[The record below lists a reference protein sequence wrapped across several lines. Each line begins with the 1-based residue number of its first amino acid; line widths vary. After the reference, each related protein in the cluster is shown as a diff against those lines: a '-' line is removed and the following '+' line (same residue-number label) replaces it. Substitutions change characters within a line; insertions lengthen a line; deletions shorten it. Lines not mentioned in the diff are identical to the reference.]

1 MKKKLLNLFFLIL
14 FVMTVTSVTVRAEDD
29 EMFYEQIEQI
39 DKEEEL
45 LQKANVSFQKGV
57 KYLKMKSYDN
67 AMTMFDEALSFNPQ
81 LSDAYYNIA
90 AIYIAKKD
98 YNEAYNN
105 YVKAIALNSRD
116 YDSILQAA
124 KISYNRGN
132 YSLALKY
139 LKHIP
144 DDYEKYFLVQ
154 QVIKDAQE
162 QFDIQSGTIERSKIS
177 SASEAKRVII
187 DRFNSPA
194 GMVVDSKGNM
204 YVASYSDNAII
215 KVDSNKVK
223 TNLVKDYLLEGPVG
237 LAIDKYDNIY
247 VANFDADNILK
258 ITKGG
263 IVTIFM
269 DKVAK
274 PYFLY
279 IKNDVL
285 YVSEQG
291 NHVVLTYDLS
301 SAK

>member
-1 MKKKLLNLFFLIL
+1 
-14 FVMTVTSVTVRAEDD
+14 MTVPSVTVNAEDD
-29 EMFYEQIEQI
+29 EMFYEQIVQI
-39 DKEEEL
+39 DKEEEM
-45 LQKANVSFQKGV
+45 LQKANISFQKGV
-57 KYLKMKSYDN
+57 KYLRMKSYDN

-98 YNEAYNN
+98 YDEAYNN
-105 YVKAIALNSRD
+105 YVKAIAINSRD

-139 LKHIP
+139 LEHIP
-144 DDYEKYFLVQ
+144 DDYERYFLAQ
-154 QVIKDAQE
+154 QLQQDAQE
-162 QFDIQSGTIERSKIS
+162 QFDIQCGTIERAKIS
-177 SASEAKRVII
+177 SASEVKRVII

-204 YVASYSDNAII
+204 YVASYSDNAVV
-215 KVDSNKVK
+215 KVDINKVK

-247 VANFDADNILK
+247 VANFDANNILK

-263 IVTIFM
+263 LVSVFM
-269 DKVAK
+269 DKVTK

-279 IKNDVL
+279 IKNDIL

-291 NHVVLTYDLS
+291 NNVVLTYDLS
-301 SAK
+301 TAR